1 MTGKQAGWVTTN
13 ANIAPK
19 NGYPSNSLIKTPTLV
34 GTFVHLFPSP
44 YGVVV
49 ADSIAS
55 ELCTPASNY
64 RTAVLFH
71 SGTSSGD
78 A

>member
-1 MTGKQAGWVTTN
+1 MN

-19 NGYPSNSLIKTPTLV
+19 NDYPSNSLIKTPTLV
-34 GTFVHLFPSP
+34 DTFVNLFPVPVP

-49 ADSIAS
+49 ADFIAS

-64 RTAVLFH
+64 RTAVLFY
-71 SGTSSGD
+71 SGTSSRD
-78 A
+78 V